1 MKKQITKS
9 PLKVENDNLTKKKTE
24 SKQILKTSSGRNYG
38 VDSASSTNVVAKS
51 ASAGAKVSNAPA
63 VEKAKRYKKPASAW
77 KGTKAG
83 LAAYN
88 AKKRAGWDKQD
99 AAAEASAAKPVD
111 TPKEDVKTD
120 SGNASEYNKIPV
132 VEQAG
137 NVTTDY
143 RGAVRSGKFLT
154 RVAAQAEARSVRQ
167 ADRAA
172 KYAAK
177 GNEAKAKKLTAKSE
191 MNATNAKSAKA
202 MQSRLAEQNE
212 QGKTGHSRFTTDAP
226 VTEGQANFAQ
236 RGMTEGSSNKA
247 NSSTVTKAPVEEP
260 AKVTETVS
268 SKPASIDNVKASEK
282 AADAEM
288 QKKYAKS
295 DGASSRGAVEIDYEG
310 LKKSSSA
317 VKMVKSSVL
326 KMFKPGSFSMGGFG
340 SKSKK

>member
-1 MKKQITKS
+1 MKKIIKKS
-9 PLKVENDNLTKKKTE
+9 PLKLENDNSAKKSTE

-38 VDSASSTNVVAKS
+38 INSASSTNVVAKS
-51 ASAGAKVSNAPA
+51 ASAGSKVSNAPA
-63 VEKAKRYKKPASAW
+63 AEKAKRYKKPASAW

-83 LAAYN
+83 LAAHN
-88 AKKRAGWDKQD
+88 AKKRAEWDKQD
-99 AAAEASAAKPVD
+99 AAAEAAKPAE
-111 TPKEDVKTD
+111 TPEADVATD
-120 SGNASEYNKIPV
+120 NGNASEYNKIPV
-132 VEQAG
+132 VQQAG

-154 RVAAQAEARSVRQ
+154 RAAAQAETRSVRQ

-212 QGKTGHSRFTTDAP
+212 QGKTGHSSFTTDAP
-226 VTEGQANFAQ
+226 ITEGQANFAQ
-236 RGMTEGSSNKA
+236 RGMTEGSSNKST
-247 NSSTVTKAPVEEP
+247 SSTVTNAPTTPEPVKA
-260 AKVTETVS
+260 TETIS
-268 SKPASIDNVKASEK
+268 SKPASIDDVKASAK

-295 DGASSRGAVEIDYEG
+295 DGATSRGAVEIDYEG
-310 LKKSSSA
+310 LKKSGSA
-317 VKMVKSSVL
+317 AKMIKSSVL